1 MTIDQNIRGSE
12 LQNKYV
18 KKTLDMEFIEYVG
31 ANYPPKEF
39 ETIMKKVG
47 IDPDL
52 YE

>member
-1 MTIDQNIRGSE
+1 MSIDTNIRGSE

-18 KKTLDMEFIEYVG
+18 KSSLDMEFIRYVG
-31 ANYPPKEF
+31 ANYTPENF
-39 ETIMKKVG
+39 EKIMKDVG